1 MAPTNDIA
9 HASHADAEFDAL
21 ADLFLGDRGAPRR
34 SANGHAKPATEP
46 ATPFAFPAAPAPS
59 PDSTQS
65 PGIDLIVQGHLP
77 VRAGPWIAR
86 YAGERAARLGHAIA
100 LVRLS
105 QGHVT
110 VDVIAPRAT
119 EASSAS
125 GVPSIEAA
133 LAAAA
138 GAATETILAVDA
150 VEELD
155 ILSREGIA
163 TITVLTGA
171 NEAAVVEAYRA
182 LKVIGAKVVERADG
196 GEGIDIRIGVMGSD
210 SARATQA
217 WRKLADA
224 SRAFIGRELE
234 LAAIAEKIEPSPA
247 MNYFR
252 GDTDLAPSAIVELI
266 RTAAAAPA
274 APTPAP
280 PVAHPVTRPVR
291 PAEAPK
297 PQRPAT
303 DADGPDVLA
312 LIGGLTPVALPSA
325 PDAQVRAGRDAQGG
339 LHLVRRDTDS
349 AEFAVAALIAV
360 DAWIIANRAL
370 IEMAHAAPIVGE
382 PALHL
387 VTESASR
394 ARPLLGSRIR
404 VHALVRAT
412 GPFAAIALN

>member
-21 ADLFLGDRGAPRR
+21 ADLFLGERGAARR
-34 SANGHAKPATEP
+34 PSNGQAKPVGQSPTIM
-46 ATPFAFPAAPAPS
+46 APAEPR
-59 PDSTQS
+59 QER
-65 PGIDLIVQGHLP
+65 GIDLIVQGHLP

-86 YAGERAARLGHAIA
+86 YAGERAARMGHPIA

-110 VDVIAPRAT
+110 VDLIAPSAA
-119 EASSAS
+119 EIAPASRE
-125 GVPSIEAA
+125 PSVEAA

-155 ILSREGIA
+155 ILSRDGIA

-182 LKVIGAKVVERADG
+182 LKVVGAKVAERADSG
-196 GEGIDIRIGVMGSD
+196 DGIDIRIGVMGSD
-210 SARATQA
+210 AARATQA

-224 SRAFIGRELE
+224 SRAFIGRDLE

-247 MNYFR
+247 TNYFR
-252 GDTDLAPSAIVELI
+252 GDTDLAPAALVELI
-266 RTAAAAPA
+266 QIAAPPPG

-280 PVAHPVTRPVR
+280 PVAQPITRPAR

-297 PQRPAT
+297 ADRTTHTP
-303 DADGPDVLA
+303 DAPDALA
-312 LIGGLTPVALPSA
+312 LIGGLSPVALPSA
-325 PDAQVRAGRDAQGG
+325 PDAQVLAGRDAQGG
-339 LHLVRRDTDS
+339 LHLVRADTDS
-349 AEFAVAALIAV
+349 PEFAVAALIAV
-360 DAWIIANRAL
+360 EAWVQSNRAL
-370 IEMAHAAPIVGE
+370 IEMAQGAPIVGD
-382 PALHL
+382 PSLHL
-387 VTESASR
+387 VTESATR
-394 ARPLLGSRIR
+394 VRPLLGSRIR

-412 GPFAAIALN
+412 GPFAAVTLN

>member
-1 MAPTNDIA
+1 MAPINDIA

-21 ADLFLGDRGAPRR
+21 ADLFLGERGVTRR
-34 SANGHAKPATEP
+34 PSNGHARSDNGLDTS
-46 ATPFAFPAAPAPS
+46 TTTPAAAPIQR
-59 PDSTQS
+59 P
-65 PGIDLIVQGHLP
+65 IDLIVQGHLP

-86 YAGERAARLGHAIA
+86 YAGERAARIGHPIA

-110 VDVIAPRAT
+110 VDVIAPSAT
-119 EASSAS
+119 ETSSAS
-125 GVPSIEAA
+125 SVPSIDAA

-155 ILSREGIA
+155 ILSRDGIA

-182 LKVIGAKVVERADG
+182 LKVIGSKVVERADS
-196 GEGIDIRIGVMGSD
+196 GEDINIRIGVMGSD

-247 MNYFR
+247 TNFFR
-252 GDTDLAPSAIVELI
+252 GDTDLAPSALLELI
-266 RTAAAAPA
+266 RSAEPA
-274 APTPAP
+274 APTSAP
-280 PVAHPVTRPVR
+280 RAAHPVTRPVR
-291 PAEAPK
+291 PAEAP
-297 PQRPAT
+297 RPERTTT
-303 DADGPDVLA
+303 DADAPDVLA
-312 LIGGLTPVALPSA
+312 LIGGLTPALLPSA
-325 PDAQVRAGRDAQGG
+325 PDAQVRVGRDAQGG
-339 LHLVRRDTDS
+339 LHLVRTDTDS
-349 AEFAVAALIAV
+349 SECAVAALIAV
-360 DAWIIANRAL
+360 EAWVQTNRAL
-370 IEMAHAAPIVGE
+370 IEMALGAPIIGD
-382 PALHL
+382 PSLHL

-412 GPFAAIALN
+412 GPFAAVALN